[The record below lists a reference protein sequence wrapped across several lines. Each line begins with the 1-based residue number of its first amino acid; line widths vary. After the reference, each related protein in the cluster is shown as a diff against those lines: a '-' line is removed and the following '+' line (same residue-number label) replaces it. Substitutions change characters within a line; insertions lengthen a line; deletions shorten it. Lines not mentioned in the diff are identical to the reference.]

1 MRTLGA
7 RLFLVLAAILASPL
21 VALAASGDGEDSFWE
36 WLVRWLIKA
45 AGGWF
50 GY

>member
-1 MRTLGA
+1 MRALQV
-7 RLFLVLAAILASPL
+7 RVPLVLSLILASPL
-21 VALAASGDGEDSFWE
+21 VALAANGETDTFWE
-36 WLVRWLIKA
+36 WLVRYLIMA

>member
-1 MRTLGA
+1 VRTF
-7 RLFLVLAAILASPL
+7 RVRVFLILCLILASPL
-21 VALAASGDGEDSFWE
+21 VALAGNVEQEDSFWE
-36 WLVRWLIKA
+36 WVVRYLIQT

>member
-1 MRTLGA
+1 MRTP
-7 RLFLVLAAILASPL
+7 RVRVFLILCLILASPL
-21 VALAASGDGEDSFWE
+21 VAVAGNGASEDTFWE
-36 WLVRWLIKA
+36 WVVRYLIQA